1 MCIAIAQASRGVL
14 LRTTPTRQQMCYFA
28 STIEC
33 TALNTTHH
41 NCKARSTPFFGIISA
56 MNNQNIIGIN
66 GSLPWEHLP
75 QDKTHFV
82 NTTRDKILII
92 GRKSFAEEDTSGSHI
107 KHVRACVVLSKTM
120 NDRELIEL
128 EKKRGGP
135 TLKEFEME
143 ILL

>member
-1 MCIAIAQASRGVL
+1 
-14 LRTTPTRQQMCYFA
+14 
-28 STIEC
+28 
-33 TALNTTHH
+33 
-41 NCKARSTPFFGIISA
+41 

-92 GRKSFAEEDTSGSHI
+92 GRKSFAEDNTSGSHI